1 MPEQYGFF
9 RTAYKRQE
17 LVRAEEKSFILRK
30 DLTYRRKKHKLNKE
44 FQLISNRMFFTLMFL
59 KEENEF

>member
-1 MPEQYGFF
+1 
-9 RTAYKRQE
+9 
-17 LVRAEEKSFILRK
+17 
-30 DLTYRRKKHKLNKE
+30 LTYRRKKHKLNKE